1 MEAAAM
7 VGQPPQPRDR
17 RRGAALLAIA
27 TLASLGVL
35 THRSAAAA
43 ALRTYVAADAP
54 RTSSSACASS
64 RIRAARGLLANA
76 SLPASAALKPA
87 AEVDADE
94 TAAAARARTKMAL
107 TQRVSFSLEEP
118 CSSPSRSMSY
128 VVAARYTPANGASKL
143 PPLYV
148 ATGRRFA
155 ACGDGPATLSGE
167 LKLARL
173 RAATVYDVDVLVYDL
188 GTGAASLEWTGR
200 FTSASTGWAAFDGGA
215 FVDVA
220 GATPSWRVLTM
231 AAQQDALGFD
241 DPGNLS
247 AAARGKSFDGMLGV
261 DGEGH
266 VVWYYH
272 LAGFEAWDFLE
283 NGNVALVARRQG
295 NLVVPAKRINGDDV
309 DANANSQL
317 QEVDVTGAL
326 VKQRASSCAGAPLG
340 YNALSH
346 ECRAD
351 RATARARGGVEG
363 GGAVDVLSARYGLRR
378 IPNVT
383 VVAKGLNGSDAPTTT
398 KADTFFGTQIVAW
411 DRETDDMAVLY
422 DLFDLARPARDS
434 VTFESSNWNAVRGG
448 CSGNTTL
455 TGVEYHH
462 VSSVTVGVESN
473 LLASSRTLNTIWSL
487 AHDGSGARWTL
498 SSSLEAGHCADC
510 ADAGG
515 VWYAFEKDADRF
527 YDPHGA
533 LQLPNGDVLVV
544 DDGDDRPGCAVDRRG
559 QCFSRVVCYALDA
572 AAKVARVRWQ
582 FEWPYG
588 FADADGAARSAMDVA
603 ARDAYSSVGGSV
615 APLANGNYLVAFT
628 SVDAR
633 SADDA
638 RGSALAFEVDVA
650 GGAAA
655 VSRLAVPTPLADQD
669 KQGAYRLV
677 PWDSIAAET
686 HVCPFDN
693 S

>member
-94 TAAAARARTKMAL
+94 TTAAARARTKMAL

-173 RAATVYDVDVLVYDL
+173 RAAT
-188 GTGAASLEWTGR
+188 
-200 FTSASTGWAAFDGGA
+200 
-215 FVDVA
+215 
-220 GATPSWRVLTM
+220 
-231 AAQQDALGFD
+231 QDALGFD

-317 QEVDVTGAL
+317 QEVD
-326 VKQRASSCAGAPLG
+326 
-340 YNALSH
+340 
-346 ECRAD
+346 
-351 RATARARGGVEG
+351 
-363 GGAVDVLSARYGLRR
+363 
-378 IPNVT
+378 
-383 VVAKGLNGSDAPTTT
+383 GLNGSDAPTTT

-411 DRETDDMAVLY
+411 DRETDDMTVLY
-422 DLFDLARPARDS
+422 DLFDLAPADS
-434 VTFESSNWNAVRGG
+434 ATLESSNWNAVRGG

-588 FADADGAARSAMDVA
+588 FADADGAALAMDVA
-603 ARDAYSSVGGSV
+603 ARDACSSVGGSV